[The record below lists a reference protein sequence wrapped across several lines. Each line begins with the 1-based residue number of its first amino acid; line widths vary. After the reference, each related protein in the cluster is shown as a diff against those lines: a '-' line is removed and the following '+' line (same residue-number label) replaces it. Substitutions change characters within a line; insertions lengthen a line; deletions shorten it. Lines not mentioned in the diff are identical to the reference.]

1 MKCNRCRSS
10 RVKKR
15 RLRVS
20 TCFGANRT
28 RVGGSVDARPV
39 APRTRTRA
47 NAWVARDGRRK
58 FVDKSSFD
66 FGWMTRGFCS
76 L

>member
-10 RVKKR
+10 RVEKR

-20 TCFGANRT
+20 TCFGADRT
-28 RVGGSVDARPV
+28 RVGDGSDDARPV

-58 FVDKSSFD
+58 FVDESSFD
-66 FGWMTRGFCS
+66 Y
-76 L
+76 

>member
-10 RVKKR
+10 RVEKR

-20 TCFGANRT
+20 TCFGADRT
-28 RVGGSVDARPV
+28 RVGGSVDARPG
-39 APRTRTRA
+39 APQTRTRA

-58 FVDKSSFD
+58 FVD
-66 FGWMTRGFCS
+66 
-76 L
+76 

>member
-1 MKCNRCRSS
+1 MEIQPPPVIPCREEATA
-10 RVKKR
+10 

-20 TCFGANRT
+20 TCFGADRT
-28 RVGGSVDARPV
+28 QVGGSYDARPV

-58 FVDKSSFD
+58 FVD
-66 FGWMTRGFCS
+66 
-76 L
+76 